1 MVRNLILTYQR
12 FYENKRRVAMKKQK
26 IIAMILV
33 FLTVVTVAGIVMQ
46 MYQL

>member
-1 MVRNLILTYQR
+1 
-12 FYENKRRVAMKKQK
+12 MKKQK